1 MEQVIA
7 VAVGFG
13 VMLFAI
19 VAAGKAIG
27 ASRAVKR
34 ELRSHLEREGWSSLR
49 SPFFALTEGFRGSWQ
64 GREAFGRFRPRNKSQ
79 PPLLLIDVSTRQF
92 ERMRISRA
100 ASAGLAAILNFS
112 FGLPPRVD
120 LSDSRF
126 DARAG
131 SREMIELILRDEATA
146 TLLDE
151 FLRSSEDRVDSK
163 GGKLQLRRELQDKK
177 TAGISFSFTFRP
189 PADEVERSVTLAHR
203 LLQSLTARGF

>member
-1 MEQVIA
+1 MIV
-7 VAVGFG
+7 VALGFG

-34 ELRSHLEREGWSSLR
+34 ELRGHLERAGWSSLR
-49 SPFFALTEGFRGSWQ
+49 TPFFALSEGFRGNWQ
-64 GREAFGRFRPRNKSQ
+64 GREAFGRFRPRHKSQ

-100 ASAGLAAILNFS
+100 RPSGLAAFMNFS

-131 SREMIELILRDEATA
+131 SREMIELILHDETTA
-146 TLLDE
+146 TLLEE

-177 TAGISFSFTFRP
+177 TAGSFSFTFRP
-189 PADEVERSVTLAHR
+189 PADEVERSVALAHR
-203 LLQSLTARGF
+203 LLESLTARGF